1 MSPLDNQSQD
11 NRGIHWPGIVGTLLV
26 QVVVLLAL
34 SAAVIGYL
42 NWSSEAAWQEF
53 TAASKA
59 SVPDQKDHPQLS
71 TPVQTVKGQA
81 PCNRKPSD

>member
-11 NRGIHWPGIVGTLLV
+11 NRGIHWPGIVRTLLV

-34 SAAVIGYL
+34 SAAVIAYL

-53 TAASKA
+53 MAASKA

-71 TPVQTVKGQA
+71 TPVQTVKGPA
-81 PCNRKPSD
+81 SCNRKG